1 MKVVEQF
8 MNELTKAIGK
18 GIGKVNIFPLA
29 QMFGG
34 TDTSGPVV
42 VTNTNAAYGAE
53 LIIREETWQEIA
65 DRFGKKDWYILPSSI
80 HEVIIVP
87 KNLGPSAKD
96 FMDMVRTINATSVAP
111 KDRLS
116 DTVYMYDSDANEI
129 VMAN

>member
-18 GIGKVNIFPLA
+18 GIGKANIFPLA

-42 VTNTNAAYGAE
+42 VTNTSAAYGAE

-80 HEVIIVP
+80 HEVIITP
-87 KNLGPSAKD
+87 KNFGPSAKD
-96 FMDMVRTINATSVAP
+96 FMDMVRTINATEVAP

-116 DTVYMYDSDANEI
+116 DEVYLYDSNANEI

>member
-1 MKVVEQF
+1 MKVAEQF

-18 GIGKVNIFPLA
+18 GIGKTNIFPLA

-42 VTNTNAAYGAE
+42 VTNTSAAYGAE
-53 LIIREETWQEIA
+53 QIIKEETWQEIA

-87 KNLGPSAKD
+87 KDLGPSARD
-96 FMDMVRTINATSVAP
+96 FMDMVKTINATEVAP

-116 DTVYMYDSDANEI
+116 DTVYMYDSNANEI
-129 VMAN
+129 VLAN